1 MQNIPPHLL
10 SFAEPQQVLA
20 GGFVQLIGVFG
31 DDNTVANA
39 ARISFGRKAE
49 EFTDM
54 SNRHL
59 LRYLLRGRHSTPF
72 EMCEIMLRIRMPM
85 DAHRQQIRHRTACLA
100 EGTEVYF
107 DLPGGIKRRGNQLH
121 KIKIEDIWERF
132 QPTQNTS
139 NPRNQKNPHFK
150 RDRVRQMKVRQVNEE
165 TLAIQRTRVVDVFKN
180 GVKPV
185 FRITLADGKT
195 IEATSDHQFIFAD
208 GWSTLKK
215 TTGVVEH
222 NGRAVYTQ
230 GDYYLHVNGATAEV
244 PALYHDRDWL
254 NTRYNVDN
262 IKIAD
267 IAAECGVSYACIRKW
282 IKAHGIQ
289 RASGGRSQ
297 EPWNKGKTYTLGPR
311 ELSDEWV
318 EANQRSRAGDA
329 SNFWKGGVSSDRA
342 LIGRWTTTQA
352 AHVHRKNGWTC
363 QLCHQRANELHC
375 HHIVPVWADESLA
388 RDKNNLT
395 TLCGDCH
402 RDIHGKELDY
412 VERLG
417 GPPVKTEWVKKPR
430 VPWNKLTVAKLVRI
444 EKIEFAGHKMTYD
457 IEVEGPFHNFIANGI
472 VTHNSVNEYSTRY
485 KPAID
490 SCEVTDP
497 EAWRSQSKDNKQG
510 SSGFV
515 DSWPEAPDGEVW
527 VQPTAR
533 SGESPGEFLSREE
546 RELQEHAR
554 RVYETRLKLGVA
566 REQARKDLPLSTHT
580 EYIWKM
586 DLHNLL
592 HYLGL
597 RLDPHAQ
604 LEIRAYAEAIANIVK
619 AWVPWTWEA
628 FEDYRLNAMYL
639 TRFDV
644 EALQAYFQKTMPQFD
659 AVHAQTSAID
669 FMVAESGLK
678 PTGRE
683 AGDLRKKL
691 GRLIRPEPGAVLVK
705 PSE

>member
-10 SFAEPQQVLA
+10 SFAEPQQVLS

-72 EMCEIMLRIRMPM
+72 EMCELMVRIRMPM
-85 DAHRQQIRHRTACLA
+85 DAHRQQIRHRTA
-100 EGTEVYF
+100 
-107 DLPGGIKRRGNQLH
+107 N
-121 KIKIEDIWERF
+121 
-132 QPTQNTS
+132 
-139 NPRNQKNPHFK
+139 
-150 RDRVRQMKVRQVNEE
+150 
-165 TLAIQRTRVVDVFKN
+165 
-180 GVKPV
+180 
-185 FRITLADGKT
+185 
-195 IEATSDHQFIFAD
+195 
-208 GWSTLKK
+208 
-215 TTGVVEH
+215 
-222 NGRAVYTQ
+222 
-230 GDYYLHVNGATAEV
+230 
-244 PALYHDRDWL
+244 
-254 NTRYNVDN
+254 
-262 IKIAD
+262 
-267 IAAECGVSYACIRKW
+267 
-282 IKAHGIQ
+282 
-289 RASGGRSQ
+289 
-297 EPWNKGKTYTLGPR
+297 
-311 ELSDEWV
+311 
-318 EANQRSRAGDA
+318 
-329 SNFWKGGVSSDRA
+329 
-342 LIGRWTTTQA
+342 
-352 AHVHRKNGWTC
+352 
-363 QLCHQRANELHC
+363 
-375 HHIVPVWADESLA
+375 
-388 RDKNNLT
+388 
-395 TLCGDCH
+395 
-402 RDIHGKELDY
+402 
-412 VERLG
+412 
-417 GPPVKTEWVKKPR
+417 
-430 VPWNKLTVAKLVRI
+430 
-444 EKIEFAGHKMTYD
+444 
-457 IEVEGPFHNFIANGI
+457 
-472 VTHNSVNEYSTRY
+472 VNEYSTRY

-515 DSWPEAPDGEVW
+515 EGFPEDFEFPEGVMPAEDAGTYLSQREAELQKFAREVY
-527 VQPTAR
+527 
-533 SGESPGEFLSREE
+533 EE
-546 RELQEHAR
+546 RLAF
-554 RVYETRLKLGVA
+554 GVA

-619 AWVPWTWEA
+619 AWLPWTWEA

-659 AVHAQTSAID
+659 AVLAQTSAID

-691 GRLIRPEPGAVLVK
+691 GRLLRPEPGAVLVK